1 MGGVSDLRFQGHS
14 RARWDDGDGRADDD
28 GGRAGAGV
36 RVNQLP
42 VFANVRGRPVLLLG
56 AGEAADAKRRLLER
70 AGARV
75 VTAREEGVRLAF
87 VAIEDEGEATATA
100 RALKAAGLL
109 VNVVDRPA
117 LCDFTTP
124 AVVERDP
131 LLVAVATGGASAG
144 LAKAVRQ
151 RIERLLPG
159 DAGALAG
166 ALADARDAMRARWPD
181 GADRRRAID
190 AALAEGGPLD
200 PLREGAAGRVAA
212 WLAGGPPPVTTGR
225 IDVTLTSFDPDDL
238 TIRAARLMGEADAV
252 WHPADCPPELL
263 ARARA
268 DAVRRVGEPDG
279 AVEGLALV
287 LHAPL
292 RRRR

>member
-1 MGGVSDLRFQGHS
+1 M
-14 RARWDDGDGRADDD
+14 
-28 GGRAGAGV
+28 
-36 RVNQLP
+36 NQLP

-56 AGEAADAKRRLLER
+56 EGEAADAKRRLLER
-70 AGARV
+70 AEARV
-75 VTAREEGVRLAF
+75 VTEREEGVRLAF
-87 VAIEDEGEATATA
+87 VAVEDEAAATHLAG
-100 RALKAAGLL
+100 ALKAAGML

-124 AVVERDP
+124 AVVERGP

-151 RIERLLPG
+151 RIERMLPE
-159 DAGALAG
+159 DAGILAE
-166 ALADARDAMRARWPD
+166 ALADGRDAMRARWPN

-200 PLREGAAGRVAA
+200 PMREGASARVAD
-212 WLAGGPPPVTTGR
+212 WLAGEAAQIVTGR
-225 IDVTLTSFDPDDL
+225 IDVTLTTFDPDDL
-238 TIRAARLMGEADAV
+238 TLRTARLMGEADAV
-252 WHPADCPPELL
+252 WHPPDCPPALL

-279 AVEGLALV
+279 PVEGLALV
-287 LHAPL
+287 LHAPT
-292 RRRR
+292 RRR

>member
-1 MGGVSDLRFQGHS
+1 M
-14 RARWDDGDGRADDD
+14 
-28 GGRAGAGV
+28 
-36 RVNQLP
+36 NQLP
-42 VFANVRGRPVLLLG
+42 VFANVRGRPVLLMG
-56 AGEAADAKRRLLER
+56 TGDAADAKRRLLER

-75 VTAREEGVRLAF
+75 VAEREAGVRLAF
-87 VAIEDEGEATATA
+87 VALEDEAEATAAA

-124 AVVERDP
+124 AVVERGP

-151 RIERLLPG
+151 RIERLLPS
-159 DAGALAG
+159 DVGALAT
-166 ALADARDAMRARWPD
+166 ALADAREAVRARWP
-181 GADRRRAID
+181 GGTERRRAID

-200 PLREGAAGRVAA
+200 PLREGGAGRIAEWVAREVA
-212 WLAGGPPPVTTGR
+212 PVVTGR
-225 IDVTLTSFDPDDL
+225 VDVTLTSFDPDDL
-238 TIRAARLMGEADAV
+238 TLRTARLMGEADAV
-252 WHPADCPPELL
+252 WHPAACPPTLL

-287 LHAPL
+287 LHAPE
-292 RRRR
+292 

>member
-1 MGGVSDLRFQGHS
+1 M
-14 RARWDDGDGRADDD
+14 
-28 GGRAGAGV
+28 
-36 RVNQLP
+36 NQLP
-42 VFANVRGRPVLLLG
+42 VFANVRGRPVLLIGEG
-56 AGEAADAKRRLLER
+56 AAADAKRRLLER

-75 VTAREEGVRLAF
+75 VTAREPDVRLAF
-87 VAIEDEGEATATA
+87 VAVEDEAEATAA
-100 RALKAAGLL
+100 AHALKAAGLL

-124 AVVERDP
+124 AVVERGP

-151 RIERLLPG
+151 RIERLLPE
-159 DAGALAG
+159 DAGALAE
-166 ALADARDAMRARWPD
+166 ALSAARDAIRAHWPD

-200 PLREGAAGRVAA
+200 PMREGASARVGEWLEGASAAIVTGRV
-212 WLAGGPPPVTTGR
+212 
-225 IDVTLTSFDPDDL
+225 DVALTSFDPDDL
-238 TIRAARLMGEADAV
+238 TLRTARLMGEADTV
-252 WHPADCPPELL
+252 WHPPGCPPALL

-279 AVEGLALV
+279 PVEGLALV
-287 LHAPL
+287 LRAPVS
-292 RRRR
+292 RQM

>member
-1 MGGVSDLRFQGHS
+1 M
-14 RARWDDGDGRADDD
+14 
-28 GGRAGAGV
+28 
-36 RVNQLP
+36 NQLP

-75 VTAREEGVRLAF
+75 VTEMEADTRLAF
-87 VAIEDEGEATATA
+87 VAIEDEGEATAAA
-100 RALKAAGLL
+100 RALKAQGLL

-124 AVVERDP
+124 AVVERGP

-159 DAGALAG
+159 DAGALAD
-166 ALADARDAMRARWPD
+166 ALSHARDAMRARWPD
-181 GADRRRAID
+181 AASRRRAID

-200 PLREGAAGRVAA
+200 PARDGAAGRVAG
-212 WLAGGPPPVTTGR
+212 WLAGDVAPSVTGR
-225 IDVTLTSFDPDDL
+225 VDVALASYDPDDL
-238 TIRAARLMGEADAV
+238 TIRTARLMGEADAV
-252 WHPADCPPELL
+252 WHPAGCPPALL

-268 DAVRRVGEPDG
+268 DAVRRVGVPDG
-279 AVEGLALV
+279 PVEGLALV
-287 LHAPL
+287 LHAP
-292 RRRR
+292 R